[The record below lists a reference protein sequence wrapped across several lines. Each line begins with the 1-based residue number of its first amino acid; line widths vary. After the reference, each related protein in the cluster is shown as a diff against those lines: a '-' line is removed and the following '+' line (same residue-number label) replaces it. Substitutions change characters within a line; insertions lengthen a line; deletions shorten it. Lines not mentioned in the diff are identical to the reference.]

1 MMTKSQS
8 WGNSWFT
15 GRIQRK
21 DSNGWWTHVHMAWSE
36 VWASTDHTLRVTLQA
51 RGSKALRLLVL
62 GAYKQGAALPFCTER
77 R

>member
-21 DSNGWWTHVHMAWSE
+21 DSNGWWTQVRKAWSE

>member
-1 MMTKSQS
+1 
-8 WGNSWFT
+8 
-15 GRIQRK
+15 
-21 DSNGWWTHVHMAWSE
+21 MAWSE